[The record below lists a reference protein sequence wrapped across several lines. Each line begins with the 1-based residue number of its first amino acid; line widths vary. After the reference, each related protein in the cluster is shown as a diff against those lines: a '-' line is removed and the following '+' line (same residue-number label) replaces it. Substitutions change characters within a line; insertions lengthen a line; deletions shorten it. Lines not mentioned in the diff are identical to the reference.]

1 MTRPYCA
8 ELGKAKL
15 ENENQVLTLQVL
27 NLDSE
32 MMSMEPTS
40 VGRRKYSGVTLKA
53 EQQLPTHEVMASP
66 GFVRAQACGNR
77 ARLTSHP
84 RLFQSALDRSSKSW
98 SFCKYRNVY

>member
-40 VGRRKYSGVTLKA
+40 VGRRKYLGVTLKA
-53 EQQLPTHEVMASP
+53 ERQLPTRSWQALALFGLKLVEIGLVSP
-66 GFVRAQACGNR
+66 PIRGFFSLHMTGAQSLGHFANIEM
-77 ARLTSHP
+77 SI
-84 RLFQSALDRSSKSW
+84 S
-98 SFCKYRNVY
+98 

>member
-1 MTRPYCA
+1 MTRPHCD

-15 ENENQVLTLQVL
+15 ENKNHVLTLQVL

-32 MMSMEPTS
+32 MMSMEPTI
-40 VGRRKYSGVTLKA
+40 VGRRKFLDVTLKA
-53 EQQLPTHEVMASP
+53 ERRLPTHEVMANP

-84 RLFQSALDRSSKSW
+84 RLFQSASDRSSKSW